1 MTLFIIIKTV
11 KYCESVKI
19 MAKNISPIEGSSVL
33 ITTDN
38 IRLARD
44 LGFLLTV
51 AGLNS
56 ENASIG
62 AEALRVMKH
71 QMPDLLLLD
80 LDMPDSDGL
89 DLLRRLRADSRY
101 KDLAIIAMSESDQL
115 SMLTTALDAGADD
128 FLAKPFDIYDVLD
141 SIKRVMAERMSFQRA
156 S

>member
-1 MTLFIIIKTV
+1 
-11 KYCESVKI
+11 

-33 ITTDN
+33 ITTDD

-56 ENASIG
+56 SNATIG

-80 LDMPDSDGL
+80 LDMPGDDGL
-89 DLLRRLRADSRY
+89 DLLRRLRADGRY
-101 KDLAIIAMSESDQL
+101 NGLAIIAMSESDEL
-115 SMLTTALDAGADD
+115 STLTTALDIGADD
-128 FLAKPFDIYDVLD
+128 FLAKPFDVYDVLD
-141 SIKRVMAERMSFQRA
+141 SIKRVMIDRMTFQRA